1 MMSIIEFVLAML
13 TIIFAFGTVFFYE
26 LKDEWK
32 RRSIMYKE
40 WFEESFENKDK
51 ETNKFNPEDNIVK
64 IVFRN
69 NRTPLELAYTDVK
82 MNDSCLR
89 VWNEKDNTFLWFNRT
104 EVLYYKEVLDTSKP
118 KVNLEPNVN
127 PYKDNPKGRR

>member
-1 MMSIIEFVLAML
+1 MMSIIEFVLVML
-13 TIIFAFGTVFFYE
+13 TIIFALSTVWFMNE
-26 LKDEWK
+26 KDDWK
-32 RRSIMYKE
+32 RRSIMYKK

-64 IVFRN
+64 IVFKNYRN
-69 NRTPLELAYTDVK
+69 PLELAYTDVK

-89 VWNEKDNTFLWFNRT
+89 VWNEKDNIFLWFNRE

-118 KVNLEPNVN
+118 KVNIEPNVN

>member
-1 MMSIIEFVLAML
+1 MSIIEFVLAIL
-13 TIIFAFGTVFFYE
+13 TSIFAFGTVFFYE

-32 RRSIMYKE
+32 IRAIRYKK

-64 IVFRN
+64 IVFKNYRN
-69 NRTPLELAYTDVK
+69 PLELAYTDVK

-89 VWNEKDNTFLWFNRT
+89 VWNEKDNTFFWFDRT

-118 KVNLEPNVN
+118 KVN
-127 PYKDNPKGRR
+127 PYKPNPTGIRG